1 MTIPTFMGGI
11 SNAGAIT
18 TPLAGIQIGGNATVF
33 GSSNHATITVSTFAG
48 GIANSGTIAAA
59 GNGIW
64 VGGDVTVTGR
74 GNVASV
80 TISTFSGGISNG
92 GIISAGGAGIEV
104 GGDVS
109 NSHGGNTASVTI
121 STFSNGITNSGTI
134 SANTGILV
142 NAHVL
147 TFSGAIANSGTI
159 VGTGGTAIDI
169 SGANNAIT
177 INQSG
182 GSISGA
188 IKLSANAD
196 VLAISGGTI
205 SGNIVGTGASDTIN
219 FNMGSGTFTYGSA
232 YGFTGIDQVNI
243 NSGTVILD
251 GANNTA
257 AIDVVGGTLAGAGT
271 LDPLTMTI
279 HSGGTFSPG
288 TPGVP
293 GTSMTITGNLA
304 FQSGALYVVY
314 LGSTATFANVSGTAT
329 LAGAANANFV
339 SGAGLASRYTI
350 LESSGLGGTTFSG
363 FTFTG
368 LPTNFTPSLSYSADD
383 VYLNVTAMLA
393 TGTPLN
399 QNQQNIANGIDAYFN
414 NGGALPAGFIN
425 LFNLSGAPLANALTA
440 LDGEA
445 ATGAQK
451 SAFQLMQDFLNL
463 LLDPS
468 ADGQGGGAGGQVSQ
482 FAPEQDSTAAGHCA
496 RLCACAAPEAAV
508 VGTAAAAGFRAAL
521 ERLGVGLRRFGHHRR
536 QCPCRLQ

>member
-1 MTIPTFMGGI
+1 MGGI

-188 IKLSANAD
+188 IECPPTPMCSPSAA
-196 VLAISGGTI
+196 AQ
-205 SGNIVGTGASDTIN
+205 
-219 FNMGSGTFTYGSA
+219 SA
-232 YGFTGIDQVNI
+232 
-243 NSGTVILD
+243 
-251 GANNTA
+251 
-257 AIDVVGGTLAGAGT
+257 
-271 LDPLTMTI
+271 
-279 HSGGTFSPG
+279 
-288 TPGVP
+288 
-293 GTSMTITGNLA
+293 
-304 FQSGALYVVY
+304 
-314 LGSTATFANVSGTAT
+314 AT
-329 LAGAANANFV
+329 
-339 SGAGLASRYTI
+339 
-350 LESSGLGGTTFSG
+350 SSGRERA
-363 FTFTG
+363 
-368 LPTNFTPSLSYSADD
+368 TPSISIWGRAPTPTAQPT
-383 VYLNVTAMLA
+383 VYRN
-393 TGTPLN
+393 
-399 QNQQNIANGIDAYFN
+399 
-414 NGGALPAGFIN
+414 
-425 LFNLSGAPLANALTA
+425 
-440 LDGEA
+440 
-445 ATGAQK
+445 
-451 SAFQLMQDFLNL
+451 
-463 LLDPS
+463 
-468 ADGQGGGAGGQVSQ
+468 
-482 FAPEQDSTAAGHCA
+482 
-496 RLCACAAPEAAV
+496 R
-508 VGTAAAAGFRAAL
+508 
-521 ERLGVGLRRFGHHRR
+521 
-536 QCPCRLQ
+536 